1 MPFNPEALD
10 YDGVF
15 PIRKRK
21 IGGTDA
27 ENETWPSST
36 KSESFENE
44 RAPTSAAI
52 PRPPKQ
58 LVAQS
63 LGFSAPTNHW
73 LWRRGHGATFVL
85 LFIFSVVLYV
95 RPYEFFPLLS
105 GFMQM
110 AFYTGV
116 ATLAVFAIS
125 QLAMEGNLTARPREI
140 NLVLLIGLAALL
152 SMPLA
157 VSIGDAWKTFSEMLL
172 KTLVIFIVFVN
183 VVRSE
188 MRMKLLL
195 LLVLAVSIYLSVNA
209 LNDYRLGM
217 FGTGALETGDAR
229 ISGRIKGL
237 FENSNDLALHLVT
250 MIPIAVALALS
261 KAGLFRK
268 LVYFGAAGLMTAA
281 VIVTFSRGG
290 FIGLVAAGLILARR
304 LGRKNKGMT
313 TAALVFAAIMFLA
326 LAPGAYSS
334 RLGSIFNSAADITGS
349 SSQRTEVLK
358 RSVWVALRY
367 PIFGVG
373 IGNFYHKSPRNL
385 ETHNAY
391 TQVAAEMGI
400 AAMVVYIMFLVHP
413 IRRLRL
419 IQNQSY
425 EKPDQRRFYYLSI
438 GLEASLIG
446 FMVSSFFGAVAYQW
460 YVYYLVGYAICL
472 HRIYIIKTEV
482 PSDAA
487 TELWLRPFAKK
498 KSFLNIPAPVSP
510 ASATHV
516 DRDEK
521 QVSWS

>member
-1 MPFNPEALD
+1 PF
-10 YDGVF
+10 
-15 PIRKRK
+15 
-21 IGGTDA
+21 
-27 ENETWPSST
+27 
-36 KSESFENE
+36 
-44 RAPTSAAI
+44 
-52 PRPPKQ
+52 
-58 LVAQS
+58 
-63 LGFSAPTNHW
+63 
-73 LWRRGHGATFVL
+73 
-85 LFIFSVVLYV
+85 
-95 RPYEFFPLLS
+95 LS

-116 ATLAVFAIS
+116 ATIAVFAVS
-125 QLAMEGNLTARPREI
+125 QLGLEGNLTARPREI
-140 NLVLLIGLAALL
+140 NLILLLGAAALL

-157 VSIGDAWKTFSEMLL
+157 VSLGDAWKTFSEQLV
-172 KTLVIFIVFVN
+172 KTLIIFIVLVN
-183 VVRSE
+183 VVRTE
-188 MRMKLLL
+188 MRMKLLM
-195 LLVLAVSIYLSVNA
+195 LLVLAVSIYLSANA

-217 FGTGALETGDAR
+217 FQTGALETHDAR
-229 ISGRIKGL
+229 IAGRIKGL

-250 MIPIAVALALS
+250 MVPIAVALGLS

-268 LVYFGAAGLMTAA
+268 LVYFGTAALMTGAI
-281 VIVTFSRGG
+281 IVTFSRGG
-290 FIGLVAAGLILARR
+290 FLGLLAAGVILARR

-334 RLGSIFNSAADITGS
+334 RLGSIFDSASDLTGS

-419 IQNQSY
+419 IEKQSQDN
-425 EKPDQRRFYYLSI
+425 PAQRRFYYLAI

-460 YVYYLVGYAICL
+460 YVYYLVGYAVCL
-472 HRIYIIKTEV
+472 HRIYITKTE
-482 PSDAA
+482 PEGDAA
-487 TELWLRPFAKK
+487 AELWLRPFAKK
-498 KSFLNIPAPVSP
+498 KQEEASSAKISLPVSP
-510 ASATHV
+510 ASGTHAG
-516 DRDEK
+516 
-521 QVSWS
+521 